1 MCIYTYPPTTGIYLL
16 YTNQKSDLAPK
27 PMYSVIVSCSHLSS
41 THPFFFKF
49 ENDLNYDH
57 ALSCRCLG
65 LCLVGNL
72 RKCSAPSW
80 VVDTRPRLVWTGPY
94 LKDKFA
100 KLEIN

>member
-1 MCIYTYPPTTGIYLL
+1 MSITLILPTLLLKLPLLFVGGIFGKFSL
-16 YTNQKSDLAPK
+16 
-27 PMYSVIVSCSHLSS
+27 IVSCSHFSL
-41 THPFFFKF
+41 THPFFIKF

-80 VVDTRPRLVWTGPY
+80 VVDTQPRLVWTGPY